1 MEQSKT
7 DLKISWQMYKSNYK
21 AFIATELFAIFAF
34 FLINIALALLLV
46 AIYAFSPNLEVSSL
60 FSDLTSR
67 LSASHILRV
76 IVASISFLV
85 MVGFLNCQYGLAY
98 DIFSSGDMFAE
109 FKSSFTYFKRHWWQY
124 IILIFITG
132 LGMFVPNR
140 SVDNDPPRFLENVNI
155 LAFQIA
161 RFIVLLLF
169 LILFSSTLPSV
180 TAQGNLIKSFNESFR
195 IVRKDTKRLVKTW
208 SIYFLIFFAP
218 LMIFSIT
225 LTAVFSYIEGT
236 FWIPLFYSIILAIYL
251 VIFFVG
257 FPMMSLIATRIY
269 NDVDIKRE
277 KPIVQK
283 SSTSKTTEQ
292 KQNVSKISLE
302 EVSEDKA
309 G

>member
-1 MEQSKT
+1 MDQSKT
-7 DLKISWQMYKSNYK
+7 DLRISWQMYKSNYK

-34 FLINIALALLLV
+34 FLINATLMIILV
-46 AIYAFSPNLEVSSL
+46 VIYAFSPNLEVSNI
-60 FSDLTSR
+60 FVDLTNKFGT
-67 LSASHILRV
+67 SHILRAV
-76 IVASISFLV
+76 TASISFLV
-85 MVGFLNCQYGLAY
+85 MVGFLNCQYGLSY

-124 IILIFITG
+124 IILIFVTG

-140 SVDNDPPRFLENVNI
+140 NVENDPPRFLENVNI
-155 LAFQIA
+155 FALQIA
-161 RFIVLLLF
+161 RFIVLLVF

-180 TAQGNLIKSFNESFR
+180 TAQGSLIKSFTESLR
-195 IVRKDTKRLVKTW
+195 IVRKNTKRLVKTW

-218 LMIFSIT
+218 LMVFSIT
-225 LTAVFSYIEGT
+225 LTAVFPYIEGT

-257 FPMMSLIATRIY
+257 FPMMSLISTRIY
-269 NDVDIKRE
+269 NDVDFKRE
-277 KPIVQK
+277 KPFVQQ
-283 SSTSKTTEQ
+283 SNFSKATKQ
-292 KQNVSKISLE
+292 KQNASKISLE